1 MVTAQTPNYFYTQVL
16 FLTIIPRIE
25 SSKWDMSASQ
35 STLLRFIYCF
45 CVCTSIT
52 VISLDFCLV
61 MMPPPFHLFSTWV
74 SLCFCA
80 LINQDSSVTV
90 ATGWLNLAG
99 SQWHFHSWILSTRRR
114 YQYLLTEL
122 FAGFCNCFGLN
133 LTFDCD
139 HFASKY
145 FT

>member
-25 SSKWDMSASQ
+25 SSKWDMSVSQ

-45 CVCTSIT
+45 CVCTSMT

-61 MMPPPFHLFSTWV
+61 MMPPPFHLFATWV

-114 YQYLLTEL
+114 YQCLLTRT
-122 FAGFCNCFGLN
+122 FC
-133 LTFDCD
+133 
-139 HFASKY
+139 
-145 FT
+145 